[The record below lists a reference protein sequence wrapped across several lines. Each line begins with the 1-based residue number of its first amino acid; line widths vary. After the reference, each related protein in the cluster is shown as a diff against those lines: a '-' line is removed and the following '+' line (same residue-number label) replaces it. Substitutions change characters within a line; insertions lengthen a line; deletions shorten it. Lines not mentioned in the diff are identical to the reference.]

1 VSDKS
6 SVVFEGASKTVVTK
20 LEAQLESSPNMI
32 TVKMLA
38 ELLNIG
44 QTKVYKLVNH
54 RAIPHYRFGKMIRFD
69 PWIIARWVREQL

>member
-1 VSDKS
+1 
-6 SVVFEGASKTVVTK
+6 
-20 LEAQLESSPNMI
+20 MI